1 MMATVNVIPEAKQ
14 SPSAM
19 RGLINYCLRKEKTFD
34 VNSGRKLITGINCI
48 GENAYAEFMTTKA
61 VYHKES
67 GVNFYHFSQS
77 FSPEEKITP
86 EQVHEVG
93 IEFAKRAWPGHEVL
107 VCTHMDE
114 PHLHSN
120 FVINSVNFENGS
132 KIHFTPNSLKVL
144 RDISDEICI
153 SHGFSVL
160 PPYEKGGRSIST
172 REYRAA
178 EKGQSWKFRL
188 MSDIQEGMKYS
199 GNREQFTKEMA
210 KRGYQMKWTGE
221 RKYITFSC
229 PNGKLC
235 RDIKL
240 HDDKFLKEMIENEFK
255 IREQLAKEL
264 FGTRIN
270 QQELFKSGE
279 TFTTDLS
286 GRDMFYTKGTE
297 VNRNTTDEGYGG
309 ISTEAARIDFGV
321 GNERYNSR
329 ESSRL
334 NESTTTGASQDDKLY
349 SEQTY
354 GDGEGC
360 GECFETGWE
369 DEREFYFRILLGD
382 ENQLGSIGGSDRYA
396 EETSVEAPGNYDR
409 SSNILLDA
417 GVGTHA
423 AVASLMDNDQD
434 DDPEEKKKKL
444 DAKDAGANF
453 GFALGGAIGL
463 AAALIA
469 KSKKQDEDII
479 ESPREEPEKTE
490 EIGIDIYEDN
500 EDLDEDEGFTM
511 QM

>member
-1 MMATVNVIPEAKQ
+1 MATVNVIPEAKQ

-61 VYHKES
+61 VYHKET
-67 GVNFYHFSQS
+67 GMNFYHFSQS
-77 FSPEEKITP
+77 FSPEEKIMP

-93 IEFAKRAWPGHEVL
+93 IEFAKQAWPGHEVL

-120 FVINSVNFENGS
+120 FVVNSVNFEDGS

-160 PPYEKGGRSIST
+160 PPYQKGGRSIST

-188 MSDIQEGMKYS
+188 MSDIQNAVKCS
-199 GNREQFTKEMA
+199 GNRNQFTQEMA
-210 KRGYQMKWTGE
+210 KRGYQMRWTDE
-221 RKYITFSC
+221 RKNITFTC

-255 IREQLAKEL
+255 IREQLTKEL
-264 FGTRIN
+264 LDGRIN
-270 QQELFKSGE
+270 QEELFEFGR
-279 TFTTDLS
+279 TRTTDSS
-286 GRDMFYTKGTE
+286 GRNMFYTDETK
-297 VNRNTTDEGYGG
+297 VNRDTTDEGYGG
-309 ISTEAARIDFGV
+309 ISTEAIRTDIKT
-321 GNERYNSR
+321 GNERYDSR
-329 ESSRL
+329 ESGRL
-334 NESTTTGASQDDKLY
+334 DESTIAETSGYDKLY
-349 SEQTY
+349 PEEAY
-354 GDGEGC
+354 GDGGGC
-360 GECFETGWE
+360 GECIETGWE
-369 DEREFYFRILLGD
+369 AEREFYFGALLGD
-382 ENQLGSIGGSDRYA
+382 ENQLRSLGGSDRYA
-396 EETSVEAPGNYDR
+396 EKTSIEVPGNYDR
-409 SSNILLDA
+409 ISNILLDA
-417 GVGTHA
+417 GVGALT

-444 DAKDAGANF
+444 DAKDAGSNV

-469 KSKKQDEDII
+469 KGKKQDEDIT
-479 ESPREEPEKTE
+479 ETPTEEPDEA
-490 EIGIDIYEDN
+490 EIIDIDTYEES
-500 EDLDEDEGFTM
+500 EDLDEDEGFSL

>member
-1 MMATVNVIPEAKQ
+1 MATVNVIPEAKQ
-14 SPSAM
+14 SPSAL

-34 VNSGRKLITGINCI
+34 VNLDRKLITGINCI

-61 VYHKES
+61 VYHKEA
-67 GVNFYHFSQS
+67 GMNFYHFSQS

-120 FVINSVNFENGS
+120 FVVNSVNFGNGS
-132 KIHFTPNSLKVL
+132 KIHFTPNSIKVL
-144 RDISDEICI
+144 RDLSDEICI

-160 PPYEKGGRSIST
+160 PPYQKGGRSIST

-188 MSDIQEGMKYS
+188 MSDIQDAMKCS
-199 GNREQFTKEMA
+199 GNRNQFTKEMA
-210 KRGYQMKWTGE
+210 KRGYQMRWTDE
-221 RKYITFSC
+221 RKYITFTC

-255 IREQLAKEL
+255 IREQLTKEL
-264 FGTRIN
+264 FNGRIN
-270 QQELFKSGE
+270 QEELFEFGR
-279 TFTTDLS
+279 TRTTDLS
-286 GRDMFYTKGTE
+286 SGDMLHTEETE
-297 VNRNTTDEGYGG
+297 VNRDTTDEGYGG
-309 ISTEAARIDFGV
+309 ISTETARTDISA
-321 GNERYNSR
+321 GNERYDSR
-329 ESSRL
+329 EPNRL
-334 NESTTTGASQDDKLY
+334 DESTTTGASQYDQLHT
-349 SEQTY
+349 EETY

-360 GECFETGWE
+360 GECFKTGWE
-369 DEREFYFRILLGD
+369 DEREFYFRVLLGD
-382 ENQLGSIGGSDRYA
+382 ENQLRSLGGSDRYA
-396 EETSVEAPGNYDR
+396 EKVSVEVPGDYNR

-417 GVGTHA
+417 GVSTLTA
-423 AVASLMDNDQD
+423 LASLMDNDQD

-444 DAKDAGANF
+444 DAKDAGSNF
-453 GFALGGAIGL
+453 GFALGGALGL
-463 AAALIA
+463 AAALLA
-469 KSKKQDEDII
+469 KSKQQDKDIN
-479 ESPREEPEKTE
+479 ETPTQEPDETE
-490 EIGIDIYEDN
+490 EIDIETYEES

>member
-1 MMATVNVIPEAKQ
+1 MATVNVIPEAKQ

-61 VYHKES
+61 VYHKET
-67 GVNFYHFSQS
+67 GMNFYHFSQS

-120 FVINSVNFENGS
+120 FVVNSVNFENGS

-160 PPYEKGGRSIST
+160 PPYQKGGRSIST

-210 KRGYQMKWTGE
+210 KRGYQMRWTDE
-221 RKYITFSC
+221 RKYITFTC

-264 FGTRIN
+264 FGTGIN

-286 GRDMFYTKGTE
+286 GRDMFRTKGTE
-297 VNRNTTDEGYGG
+297 VNRDTTNEGYGR
-309 ISTEAARIDFGV
+309 ISTEAVRNDNGI
-321 GNERYNSR
+321 GNERYDSR

-354 GDGEGC
+354 GDSEGC

-369 DEREFYFRILLGD
+369 TEREFYFRVLLGD
-382 ENQLGSIGGSDRYA
+382 KNQLRSLGESDRYA
-396 EETSVEAPGNYDR
+396 EKASIEVPGDYDR
-409 SSNILLDA
+409 SNNVLLDA
-417 GVGTHA
+417 GVGTLTT
-423 AVASLMDNDQD
+423 VASLMDNDQD
-434 DDPEEKKKKL
+434 DDPKEKKKKL
-444 DAKDAGANF
+444 DAKDAGSNV

-469 KSKKQDEDII
+469 KSQKQDEDII
-479 ESPREEPEKTE
+479 ETPTEEPDEAE
-490 EIGIDIYEDN
+490 EIDIDTYEESEDLYED
-500 EDLDEDEGFTM
+500 EVFKLEM
-511 QM
+511 

>member
-1 MMATVNVIPEAKQ
+1 MATVNVIPETKQ

-34 VNSGRKLITGINCI
+34 VNSDRKLITGINCN

-61 VYHKES
+61 VYHKET

-120 FVINSVNFENGS
+120 FVVNSVNFENGS

-160 PPYEKGGRSIST
+160 PPYQKGGRSIST

-188 MSDIQEGMKYS
+188 MSDIQDAMKRS
-199 GNREQFTKEMA
+199 GNRNQFTKELA
-210 KRGYQMKWTGE
+210 KRGYQMRWTDE
-221 RKYITFSC
+221 RKYITFTC

-240 HDDKFLKEMIENEFK
+240 HDNKFLKEMIENEFK
-255 IREQLAKEL
+255 IREQLTKEL
-264 FGTRIN
+264 FDARIN
-270 QQELFKSGE
+270 QEELF
-279 TFTTDLS
+279 TFGRTRTTDLS
-286 GRDMFYTKGTE
+286 GRDMFHTKGTE

-309 ISTEAARIDFGV
+309 ISTEAVRTDFGV
-321 GNERYNSR
+321 GNERYDSR

-349 SEQTY
+349 SGQTY

-369 DEREFYFRILLGD
+369 DEREFYFRVLLGD
-382 ENQLGSIGGSDRYA
+382 ENQLRSLGGSDRYA
-396 EETSVEAPGNYDR
+396 EKASIEVPDDYDR

-417 GVGTHA
+417 GVGTLA

-434 DDPEEKKKKL
+434 DDPEEKKKKV
-444 DAKDAGANF
+444 DAKDAGSNF
-453 GFALGGAIGL
+453 GFALGGALGL
-463 AAALIA
+463 AVALLA
-469 KSKKQDEDII
+469 KSKQQDEDI
-479 ESPREEPEKTE
+479 RETPNEEADEAE
-490 EIGIDIYEDN
+490 EIDIDTYEEDD
-500 EDLDEDEGFTM
+500 DLDEDEGFKLEI
-511 QM
+511 

>member
-1 MMATVNVIPEAKQ
+1 MATVNVIPEEKQ

-19 RGLINYCLRKEKTFD
+19 RGVINYCLRKEKTFD

-61 VYHKES
+61 VYHKET

-120 FVINSVNFENGS
+120 FVVNSVNFENGS

-188 MSDIQEGMKYS
+188 MSNIQESMKYS
-199 GNREQFTKEMA
+199 GNRNQFAKEMA
-210 KRGYQMKWTGE
+210 KRGYQMRWTDE
-221 RKYITFSC
+221 RKNITFSC

-255 IREQLAKEL
+255 IREQLTKEL

-286 GRDMFYTKGTE
+286 GRDMFHTEGTE
-297 VNRNTTDEGYGG
+297 VNRDTTDKGYGR
-309 ISTEAARIDFGV
+309 ISTETVRKDFEAGD
-321 GNERYNSR
+321 EQYDRR
-329 ESSRL
+329 ESNRSD
-334 NESTTTGASQDDKLY
+334 ESAVAETGGYDQLY
-349 SEQTY
+349 SEETY
-354 GDGEGC
+354 GDSKGC

-369 DEREFYFRILLGD
+369 NEREFYFRVLLGD

-396 EETSVEAPGNYDR
+396 EETSVEIPGNYDR
-409 SSNILLDA
+409 CNNILLNA
-417 GVGTHA
+417 GAGALT
-423 AVASLMDNDQD
+423 AVASILDNDQD

-444 DAKDAGANF
+444 DAKDAGSNF
-453 GFALGGAIGL
+453 GFVLGGAIRL
-463 AAALIA
+463 ATALMA
-469 KSKKQDEDII
+469 KGKRQDDDIT
-479 ESPREEPEKTE
+479 ETPTE
-490 EIGIDIYEDN
+490 ESDEFNKINNEPYEES
-500 EDLDEDEGFTM
+500 EDLDEDFKLEM
-511 QM
+511 

>member
-1 MMATVNVIPEAKQ
+1 MATVNVIPEARQ

-19 RGLINYCLRKEKTFD
+19 RGVINYCLQKEKTFD

-61 VYHKES
+61 VYHKET
-67 GVNFYHFSQS
+67 GMNFYHFSQS

-93 IEFAKRAWPGHEVL
+93 IEFARRAWPGHEVL

-120 FVINSVNFENGS
+120 FVVNSVNFENGS

-160 PPYEKGGRSIST
+160 PPYQKGGRSIST

-188 MSDIQEGMKYS
+188 MSDIQDAMKCS
-199 GNREQFTKEMA
+199 GNRNQFTKEMA
-210 KRGYQMKWTGE
+210 KRGSQMRWTDE
-221 RKYITFSC
+221 RKNITFRC

-255 IREQLAKEL
+255 IREQLTKEL
-264 FGTRIN
+264 FGARIN
-270 QQELFKSGE
+270 QEELFEFGR
-279 TFTTDLS
+279 TRTTDLS
-286 GRDMFYTKGTE
+286 SGDMLHTEETE
-297 VNRNTTDEGYGG
+297 VDRNTTDEGYGG
-309 ISTEAARIDFGV
+309 ISTETIQTDITAC
-321 GNERYNSR
+321 NERYDSR
-329 ESSRL
+329 ESGRL
-334 NESTTTGASQDDKLY
+334 DESAIAETSGYDQLY
-349 SEQTY
+349 PEEAH
-354 GDGEGC
+354 GDGAGC
-360 GECFETGWE
+360 GECFKTGWE
-369 DEREFYFRILLGD
+369 TEREFYFRILIGD
-382 ENQLGSIGGSDRYA
+382 ENQIGSLGGSDRYA
-396 EETSVEAPGNYDR
+396 ENTSVEVLGDYDR

-417 GVGTHA
+417 GVGA
-423 AVASLMDNDQD
+423 LAVVASLMNNDQD
-434 DDPEEKKKKL
+434 DDPEEKKKRL
-444 DAKDAGANF
+444 DAKDAGSNV
-453 GFALGGAIGL
+453 GFALGSAIGL

-469 KSKKQDEDII
+469 KSKKQDEDIT
-479 ESPREEPEKTE
+479 EAPTE
-490 EIGIDIYEDN
+490 ETDEVEEINNEPYEES
-500 EDLDEDEGFTM
+500 EDLDEDEGFKLEM
-511 QM
+511 

>member
-1 MMATVNVIPEAKQ
+1 MATVNVIPEAKQ

-19 RGLINYCLRKEKTFD
+19 RGLINYCLREEKTFD

-61 VYHKES
+61 VYHKET
-67 GVNFYHFSQS
+67 GMNFYHFSQS

-120 FVINSVNFENGS
+120 FVVNSVSFENGS
-132 KIHFTPNSLKVL
+132 KIHFTPNSLKIL

-160 PPYEKGGRSIST
+160 PPYQKGGRSIST

-188 MSDIQEGMKYS
+188 MSDIQDAMKCS
-199 GNREQFTKEMA
+199 GNRNQFTKEMA
-210 KRGYQMKWTGE
+210 KRGYQMRWTDE
-221 RKYITFSC
+221 RKYITFTC

-235 RDIKL
+235 RDSKL

-255 IREQLAKEL
+255 IREQLTKEL
-264 FGTRIN
+264 FDGRIN
-270 QQELFKSGE
+270 QEEFFKFGR
-279 TFTTDLS
+279 TRTTDLS
-286 GRDMFYTKGTE
+286 GGDMLYTEETE
-297 VNRNTTDEGYGG
+297 VNRDTTNEGHGR
-309 ISTEAARIDFGV
+309 ISTEVIRTAISA
-321 GNERYNSR
+321 GNERYDSR
-329 ESSRL
+329 ESGRL
-334 NESTTTGASQDDKLY
+334 DESAIAETSGYDQLY
-349 SEQTY
+349 SEETH
-354 GDGEGC
+354 GDSDGC
-360 GECFETGWE
+360 GKCFETGWE
-369 DEREFYFRILLGD
+369 TEREFYFRILLGD
-382 ENQLGSIGGSDRYA
+382 ENQLRSTGGSDRYA
-396 EETSVEAPGNYDR
+396 ENTSIEVPGDYDR
-409 SSNILLDA
+409 SGNLLLDV
-417 GVGTHA
+417 GVGTLT
-423 AVASLMDNDQD
+423 AVASLTDNDND

-444 DAKDAGANF
+444 DAKDAGSNF

-463 AAALIA
+463 AATLL
-469 KSKKQDEDII
+469 SKGPQQDKDVNQT
-479 ESPREEPEKTE
+479 PTEEPDEAE
-490 EIGIDIYEDN
+490 EIGIETYEES
-500 EDLDEDEGFTM
+500 EDLDEDEGFSF

>member
-1 MMATVNVIPEAKQ
+1 MATVNAIHEAKQ

-19 RGLINYCLRKEKTFD
+19 RGLINYCLQKEKTFD

-61 VYHKES
+61 VYHKET
-67 GVNFYHFSQS
+67 GMNFYHFSQS

-107 VCTHMDE
+107 VCTHIDE

-120 FVINSVNFENGS
+120 FVVNSVNFENGS

-160 PPYEKGGRSIST
+160 PPYQKGGRSIST

-188 MSDIQEGMKYS
+188 MSDIQDAMKCS
-199 GNREQFTKEMA
+199 GNRNQFTKEMA
-210 KRGYQMKWTGE
+210 KRGYQMRWTDE
-221 RKYITFSC
+221 RKNITFTC

-240 HDDKFLKEMIENEFK
+240 HDNKFLKEMMENEFK
-255 IREQLAKEL
+255 IREQLTKEL
-264 FGTRIN
+264 FDGRIN
-270 QQELFKSGE
+270 QEELFEFGR
-279 TFTTDLS
+279 TRTTDLS
-286 GRDMFYTKGTE
+286 SGDMLHTE
-297 VNRNTTDEGYGG
+297 ETAVNRDTTDEGYGG
-309 ISTEAARIDFGV
+309 ISTKTVRTDITAC
-321 GNERYNSR
+321 NERDYSR
-329 ESSRL
+329 ESGRL
-334 NESTTTGASQDDKLY
+334 DESTSTGTSQDDKLY
-349 SEQTY
+349 SEETR
-354 GDGEGC
+354 GDSDGC

-369 DEREFYFRILLGD
+369 TEREFYFRVLLGD
-382 ENQLGSIGGSDRYA
+382 DNQHRSSGGSDRYA
-396 EETSVEAPGNYDR
+396 ENTSIEVPGDYDR
-409 SSNILLDA
+409 SGNLLLDA
-417 GVGTHA
+417 GVGTLA

-453 GFALGGAIGL
+453 GFALGGALGL
-463 AAALIA
+463 AAALLA
-469 KSKKQDEDII
+469 KSKQQDKDIN
-479 ESPREEPEKTE
+479 ETLTEEPGETE
-490 EIGIDIYEDN
+490 EIEIDTYEDG
-500 EDLDEDEGFTM
+500 EDLDEDEGFSL

>member
-1 MMATVNVIPEAKQ
+1 MATANVIHEAKQ

-19 RGLINYCLRKEKTFD
+19 RGLINYCLQKEKTFD
-34 VNSGRKLITGINCI
+34 VNSERKLITGINCI

-61 VYHKES
+61 VYHKET

-120 FVINSVNFENGS
+120 FVVNSVNFGNGS
-132 KIHFTPNSLKVL
+132 KIHFTPNSIKVL
-144 RDISDEICI
+144 RDLSDEICI

-160 PPYEKGGRSIST
+160 PPYQKGGRSIST

-188 MSDIQEGMKYS
+188 MSDIQESMKYS
-199 GNREQFTKEMA
+199 GNRDQFTKEMA
-210 KRGYQMKWTGE
+210 KRGYQIRWTDE
-221 RKYITFSC
+221 RKYITFTC

-240 HDDKFLKEMIENEFK
+240 HDDKFLKEMIENEYK
-255 IREQLAKEL
+255 IREQLTKQL
-264 FGTRIN
+264 FDGRIN
-270 QQELFKSGE
+270 QEELFEFGR
-279 TFTTDLS
+279 TRTTDLS
-286 GRDMFYTKGTE
+286 SGDMLHTEETE
-297 VNRNTTDEGYGG
+297 VNRDTTDEGYGG
-309 ISTEAARIDFGV
+309 ISAEAARTDFGV
-321 GNERYNSR
+321 GNERYDSR
-329 ESSRL
+329 DSSRL
-334 NESTTTGASQDDKLY
+334 DESTTTGACQYDKLY

-354 GDGEGC
+354 GDDARY

-369 DEREFYFRILLGD
+369 TEREFYFRVLLGN
-382 ENQLGSIGGSDRYA
+382 ENQLGSIEGSDRYA
-396 EETSVEAPGNYDR
+396 EKASVEVPGDYDR
-409 SSNILLDA
+409 SSNLLLNA
-417 GVGTHA
+417 GVGTLTA
-423 AVASLMDNDQD
+423 LASLMDNDQD
-434 DDPEEKKKKL
+434 DEPEEKKKKL
-444 DAKDAGANF
+444 DAKDAGSNF
-453 GFALGGAIGL
+453 GFVLGGALGL
-463 AAALIA
+463 AAALLA
-469 KSKKQDEDII
+469 KSKQQDKDIN
-479 ESPREEPEKTE
+479 ETPTQEPDETE
-490 EIGIDIYEDN
+490 EIDIDTYEES

>member
-1 MMATVNVIPEAKQ
+1 MATVNVIPEAKQ

-19 RGLINYCLRKEKTFD
+19 RGVINYCLREEKTFD

-61 VYHKES
+61 VYHKET
-67 GVNFYHFSQS
+67 GMNFYHFSQS

-120 FVINSVNFENGS
+120 FVVNSVNFENGS

-160 PPYEKGGRSIST
+160 PPYQKGGRSIST

-188 MSDIQEGMKYS
+188 MSDIQDAMKCS
-199 GNREQFTKEMA
+199 GNRNQFTKEMA
-210 KRGYQMKWTGE
+210 KRGYQMRWTDE
-221 RKYITFSC
+221 RKYITFTC

-255 IREQLAKEL
+255 IREQLTKEL
-264 FGTRIN
+264 LDGRIN
-270 QQELFKSGE
+270 QEELFEYGR
-279 TFTTDLS
+279 TRTTDLS
-286 GRDMFYTKGTE
+286 SGDMLHTE
-297 VNRNTTDEGYGG
+297 ETAVNRDTTDEGYGG
-309 ISTEAARIDFGV
+309 ISTETVQTDITAC
-321 GNERYNSR
+321 NERYDSR
-329 ESSRL
+329 ESGRL
-334 NESTTTGASQDDKLY
+334 DESAIAETSGYDQLY
-349 SEQTY
+349 PEEAH
-354 GDGEGC
+354 GDGAGC
-360 GECFETGWE
+360 GECFKTGWE
-369 DEREFYFRILLGD
+369 TEREFYFRILIGD
-382 ENQLGSIGGSDRYA
+382 ENQIGSTGGSDRYA
-396 EETSVEAPGNYDR
+396 ENTSVEVPGDYDR
-409 SSNILLDA
+409 SGNILLDA
-417 GVGTHA
+417 GVGA
-423 AVASLMDNDQD
+423 LAVVASLMDNDQD

-444 DAKDAGANF
+444 DAKNAGSNF
-453 GFALGGAIGL
+453 GFAVGAAAGL
-463 AAALIA
+463 VSALIA
-469 KSKKQDEDII
+469 KGKKQNEDIT
-479 ESPREEPEKTE
+479 ETPTEEPDEAE
-490 EIGIDIYEDN
+490 EIDIDTYEEI
-500 EDLDEDEGFTM
+500 EDLDEDDGFTM

>member
-1 MMATVNVIPEAKQ
+1 MATVNVIPEAKQ

-61 VYHKES
+61 VYHKET
-67 GVNFYHFSQS
+67 GMNFYHFSQS

-120 FVINSVNFENGS
+120 FVVNSVNFENGS

-160 PPYEKGGRSIST
+160 PPYQKGGRSIST

-188 MSDIQEGMKYS
+188 MSDIQDAMKCS
-199 GNREQFTKEMA
+199 GNRNQFTKEMA
-210 KRGYQMKWTGE
+210 KRGYQMRWTDE
-221 RKYITFSC
+221 RKNITFSC

-240 HDDKFLKEMIENEFK
+240 HDNKFLKEMIEHEFK
-255 IREQLAKEL
+255 IREQLTKEL
-264 FGTRIN
+264 FDGRIN
-270 QQELFKSGE
+270 REEFFEFGK
-279 TFTTDLS
+279 TCTTDLS
-286 GRDMFYTKGTE
+286 SGDMLHTE
-297 VNRNTTDEGYGG
+297 ETAVNRDTTDERYGG
-309 ISTEAARIDFGV
+309 ISTEVARTDIRT
-321 GNERYNSR
+321 GNERYDSR
-329 ESSRL
+329 ESSGPD
-334 NESTTTGASQDDKLY
+334 ESTIAETSGYDQLY
-349 SEQTY
+349 PKETY
-354 GDGEGC
+354 GDGDGC
-360 GECFETGWE
+360 GEYFETGWE
-369 DEREFYFRILLGD
+369 DEREFYFRVLLGD
-382 ENQLGSIGGSDRYA
+382 EDQLGSIGGSDRYA
-396 EETSVEAPGNYDR
+396 EETSVEVPDDYDR

-417 GVGTHA
+417 GVGTLTA
-423 AVASLMDNDQD
+423 LASLMDNDQD

-444 DAKDAGANF
+444 DAKDAGSNF
-453 GFALGGAIGL
+453 GFAVGAAAGL
-463 AAALIA
+463 VSALIA
-469 KSKKQDEDII
+469 KGKKQDEDIT
-479 ESPREEPEKTE
+479 ETPTEEPDEAE
-490 EIGIDIYEDN
+490 EIDIDTYEES
-500 EDLDEDEGFTM
+500 EDLDEDEGFSL

>member
-1 MMATVNVIPEAKQ
+1 MATVNVIPETKQ

-34 VNSGRKLITGINCI
+34 VNSDRKLITGINCI

-61 VYHKES
+61 VYHKET
-67 GVNFYHFSQS
+67 GMNFYHFSQS

-86 EQVHEVG
+86 EQAHEVG

-120 FVINSVNFENGS
+120 FVVNSVNFENGS

-160 PPYEKGGRSIST
+160 PPYQKGGRSIST

-188 MSDIQEGMKYS
+188 MSDIQDAMKCS
-199 GNREQFTKEMA
+199 GNRNQFTKEMA
-210 KRGYQMKWTGE
+210 KRGYQMRWTDE
-221 RKYITFSC
+221 RKNITFSC

-240 HDDKFLKEMIENEFK
+240 HDNKFLKEMIENEFK
-255 IREQLAKEL
+255 IREQLTKEL
-264 FGTRIN
+264 FDGRIN
-270 QQELFKSGE
+270 REEFFEFGK
-279 TFTTDLS
+279 TCTTDLS
-286 GRDMFYTKGTE
+286 SGDMLHTE
-297 VNRNTTDEGYGG
+297 ETAVNRDTTDERYGG
-309 ISTEAARIDFGV
+309 ISTEVVRTDITAC
-321 GNERYNSR
+321 NERYDSR
-329 ESSRL
+329 GTGRLDESVIAETS
-334 NESTTTGASQDDKLY
+334 GYDQLY
-349 SEQTY
+349 PEEAY
-354 GDGEGC
+354 GDGAGC
-360 GECFETGWE
+360 GECFKTGWE
-369 DEREFYFRILLGD
+369 TERELYFRVLLGD
-382 ENQLGSIGGSDRYA
+382 ANQLRSTGENDRYA
-396 EETSVEAPGNYDR
+396 EETSIEVPGNYDR
-409 SSNILLDA
+409 SSNIILDA
-417 GVGTHA
+417 GVSTLT

-444 DAKDAGANF
+444 DAKDAGSNL

-469 KSKKQDEDII
+469 KSKQQDKDIN
-479 ESPREEPEKTE
+479 ETPTEEPDEAE
-490 EIGIDIYEDN
+490 EIDIDTYEES
-500 EDLDEDEGFTM
+500 EDLDEDEGFSL

>member
-1 MMATVNVIPEAKQ
+1 MATVNVIPEVKQ

-61 VYHKES
+61 VYHKET
-67 GVNFYHFSQS
+67 GMNFYHFSQS

-120 FVINSVNFENGS
+120 FVVNSVNFENGS
-132 KIHFTPNSLKVL
+132 KIHFTPNSLKIL

-153 SHGFSVL
+153 RHGFSVL
-160 PPYEKGGRSIST
+160 PPYQKGGRSIST

-188 MSDIQEGMKYS
+188 MSDIQESMKYS
-199 GNREQFTKEMA
+199 GNRNQFTKEMA
-210 KRGYQMKWTGE
+210 KRGYQMRWTDE
-221 RKYITFSC
+221 RKNITFSC

-255 IREQLAKEL
+255 IREQLEKEL

-270 QQELFKSGE
+270 QEELFEFGRARA
-279 TFTTDLS
+279 TDLS
-286 GRDMFYTKGTE
+286 GGDMLHTEETKVDRD
-297 VNRNTTDEGYGG
+297 TTDEGHGR
-309 ISTEAARIDFGV
+309 ISTEAVRSNFEV
-321 GNERYNSR
+321 GDERHNRR
-329 ESSRL
+329 ESNRFD
-334 NESTTTGASQDDKLY
+334 ESTVTEASGYDQLY
-349 SEQTY
+349 SEETY
-354 GDGEGC
+354 GDSEGRGEY
-360 GECFETGWE
+360 FETGWE
-369 DEREFYFRILLGD
+369 NEREFYFRVLLGD
-382 ENQLGSIGGSDRYA
+382 ENQLGSIGGSDRYV
-396 EETSVEAPGNYDR
+396 EETSVEVPGNYDR
-409 SSNILLDA
+409 SSNILLD
-417 GVGTHA
+417 VGIGTLT

-444 DAKDAGANF
+444 DAKDAGSNF

-469 KSKKQDEDII
+469 KSKKQDEDITAT
-479 ESPREEPEKTE
+479 STEKPDEAE
-490 EIGIDIYEDN
+490 EIDIDTYEES
-500 EDLDEDEGFTM
+500 EDLDEGFTM

>member
-1 MMATVNVIPEAKQ
+1 MATVNVIPEAKQ

-34 VNSGRKLITGINCI
+34 VNSGRKLITGINCF

-61 VYHKES
+61 VYHKET
-67 GVNFYHFSQS
+67 GMNFYHFSQS

-120 FVINSVNFENGS
+120 FVVNSVNFENGS

-153 SHGFSVL
+153 SQGFSVL

-188 MSDIQEGMKYS
+188 ISDIQESMKYS
-199 GNREQFTKEMA
+199 GNRNQFTKEMA
-210 KRGYQMKWTGE
+210 KRGYQMRWTDE
-221 RKYITFSC
+221 RKNITFTC

-255 IREQLAKEL
+255 IREQLTKEL
-264 FGTRIN
+264 LDGRIN
-270 QQELFKSGE
+270 QEELFKFGR
-279 TFTTDLS
+279 TRTTDLS
-286 GRDMFYTKGTE
+286 SGDMFHTKGTE
-297 VNRNTTDEGYGG
+297 VNRDTTDEGYGR
-309 ISTEAARIDFGV
+309 ISAVTVRSNFEV
-321 GNERYNSR
+321 GDERYDRR
-329 ESSRL
+329 ESDRPD
-334 NESTTTGASQDDKLY
+334 ESAIAETGGYDQLY
-349 SEQTY
+349 SEKTH
-354 GDGEGC
+354 GDSEGC
-360 GECFETGWE
+360 GEYFETGWE
-369 DEREFYFRILLGD
+369 DEREFYFRVLLGN
-382 ENQLGSIGGSDRYA
+382 ENQLRSIGGSYRYA
-396 EETSVEAPGNYDR
+396 EETSVEVPGNYDR

-417 GVGTHA
+417 GVGTLTA
-423 AVASLMDNDQD
+423 LASLMDNDQD

-444 DAKDAGANF
+444 DAKDAGSNF
-453 GFALGGAIGL
+453 GFALGGAAGLIGAIL
-463 AAALIA
+463 TKGINQGATLRSTA
-469 KSKKQDEDII
+469 SDESLKANQIDEVDID
-479 ESPREEPEKTE
+479 EYE
-490 EIGIDIYEDN
+490 EIQDNDIQ
-500 EDLDEDEGFTM
+500 LGM
-511 QM
+511 

>member
-1 MMATVNVIPEAKQ
+1 MATVNVIPEAKQ

-61 VYHKES
+61 VYHKET
-67 GVNFYHFSQS
+67 GMNFYHFSQS

-120 FVINSVNFENGS
+120 FVVNSVSFENGS

-144 RDISDEICI
+144 RGISDEICV
-153 SHGFSVL
+153 SHGLSVL
-160 PPYEKGGRSIST
+160 PPYQKGGRSIST

-188 MSDIQEGMKYS
+188 MSDIQDAMKCS
-199 GNREQFTKEMA
+199 GNRNQFTKEMA
-210 KRGYQMKWTGE
+210 KRGYQMRWTDE
-221 RKYITFSC
+221 RKNITFTC

-240 HDDKFLKEMIENEFK
+240 HDDKFLKEIIENEFK
-255 IREQLAKEL
+255 IREQFTKEL
-264 FGTRIN
+264 FGARIN
-270 QQELFKSGE
+270 QEKLFEFGR
-279 TFTTDLS
+279 TRTTDLS
-286 GRDMFYTKGTE
+286 GRNMFYTDETE
-297 VNRNTTDEGYGG
+297 VSRDTTDEGYGG
-309 ISTEAARIDFGV
+309 ISTETARTDIGV
-321 GNERYNSR
+321 SNERYDSR
-329 ESSRL
+329 ESGRL
-334 NESTTTGASQDDKLY
+334 DESTIAETSGYDKLY
-349 SEQTY
+349 PEEAY
-354 GDGEGC
+354 GDSDGC

-369 DEREFYFRILLGD
+369 TERDFYFRVLLGD
-382 ENQLGSIGGSDRYA
+382 ENQLRSLGGSDRYA
-396 EETSVEAPGNYDR
+396 EETSVEIPGNYDR
-409 SSNILLDA
+409 SSNILLNA
-417 GVGTHA
+417 GVGTLT

-444 DAKDAGANF
+444 DAKDAGSNL
-453 GFALGGAIGL
+453 GFALGSAIGL
-463 AAALIA
+463 ATAFIA
-469 KSKKQDEDII
+469 KSKKQDEDIA
-479 ESPREEPEKTE
+479 ETLTEEPDEVEKINNGPYKE
-490 EIGIDIYEDN
+490 S
-500 EDLDEDEGFTM
+500 EDLDEDEDM
-511 QM
+511 IIHM

>member
-1 MMATVNVIPEAKQ
+1 MATVNVIPEARQ

-19 RGLINYCLRKEKTFD
+19 RGVINYCLQKEKTFD

-61 VYHKES
+61 VYHKET
-67 GVNFYHFSQS
+67 GMNFYHFSQS
-77 FSPEEKITP
+77 FSPEEKIMP

-120 FVINSVNFENGS
+120 FVVNSVNFENGS

-160 PPYEKGGRSIST
+160 PPYQKGGRSIST

-188 MSDIQEGMKYS
+188 MSDIQDAMKCS
-199 GNREQFTKEMA
+199 GNRNQFTKEMA
-210 KRGYQMKWTGE
+210 KRGYQMRWTDE
-221 RKYITFSC
+221 RKYITFTC

-255 IREQLAKEL
+255 IREQLTKEL
-264 FGTRIN
+264 LDGRIN
-270 QQELFKSGE
+270 QEELFEYGKACE
-279 TFTTDLS
+279 TDLS
-286 GRDMFYTKGTE
+286 GRDMFHTE
-297 VNRNTTDEGYGG
+297 ETAVNRDTTDEGYGG
-309 ISTEAARIDFGV
+309 ISTETVRTDISA
-321 GNERYNSR
+321 GNERYDSR
-329 ESSRL
+329 ESGRL
-334 NESTTTGASQDDKLY
+334 DESAIAETSGYDQLY
-349 SEQTY
+349 PEEAH
-354 GDGEGC
+354 GDGAGC
-360 GECFETGWE
+360 GEYFETGWE
-369 DEREFYFRILLGD
+369 NEREFYFRVLLGD
-382 ENQLGSIGGSDRYA
+382 ENQLGSIGGSDRYV
-396 EETSVEAPGNYDR
+396 EETPVEVPGNYDR
-409 SSNILLDA
+409 SSNPILDA
-417 GVGTHA
+417 GIGTLTA
-423 AVASLMDNDQD
+423 LASLMDNDQD

-444 DAKDAGANF
+444 DSKDAGSNF
-453 GFALGGAIGL
+453 GFVLGGAIGL
-463 AAALIA
+463 AAVLIA
-469 KSKKQDEDII
+469 KDKKQDENITEIPTED
-479 ESPREEPEKTE
+479 PDKTE
-490 EIGIDIYEDN
+490 EIGIDTYEES
-500 EDLDEDEGFTM
+500 EDLEEDEGFTM

>member
-1 MMATVNVIPEAKQ
+1 MATVNVIPEAKQ

-19 RGLINYCLRKEKTFD
+19 RGLINYCLQEKKTFD

-48 GENAYAEFMTTKA
+48 GENAYTEFMTTKA
-61 VYHKES
+61 VYHKET

-160 PPYEKGGRSIST
+160 PPYQKGGRSIST

-188 MSDIQEGMKYS
+188 MSDIQDAMKCS
-199 GNREQFTKEMA
+199 GNRNQFTKEMV
-210 KRGYQMKWTGE
+210 KRGYQMRWTDE
-221 RKYITFSC
+221 RKYITFTC

-255 IREQLAKEL
+255 IREQLTKEL
-264 FGTRIN
+264 FDGRIN
-270 QQELFKSGE
+270 QEELFELGR
-279 TFTTDLS
+279 TRTTNLS
-286 GRDMFYTKGTE
+286 GRDMFHTEGTE
-297 VNRNTTDEGYGG
+297 VNRDTTDEGHGR
-309 ISTEAARIDFGV
+309 ISTETVRKDFEV
-321 GNERYNSR
+321 GNARYDRR
-329 ESSRL
+329 ESDRPD
-334 NESTTTGASQDDKLY
+334 ESVIAETSGYDQLY
-349 SEQTY
+349 SEKTH
-354 GDGEGC
+354 GDSGGC
-360 GECFETGWE
+360 GESFETGWE
-369 DEREFYFRILLGD
+369 DEREFYFRVFLGD

-409 SSNILLDA
+409 SSNLILDA
-417 GVGTHA
+417 GIGALT
-423 AVASLMDNDQD
+423 AVASLMNNDQD

-444 DAKDAGANF
+444 DAKDAGSNF
-453 GFALGGAIGL
+453 GFAVGAAAGL
-463 AAALIA
+463 VSALIA
-469 KSKKQDEDII
+469 KGKKQEENIT
-479 ESPREEPEKTE
+479 ETPSEEPDEVEGINNGPYE
-490 EIGIDIYEDN
+490 ES
-500 EDLDEDEGFTM
+500 EDLDEDESFKLEM
-511 QM
+511 

>member
-48 GENAYAEFMTTKA
+48 GENAYAEFMITKA

-210 KRGYQMKWTGE
+210 KRGYQMKWTDE

-309 ISTEAARIDFGV
+309 ISTEAARIDCGV

-417 GVGTHA
+417 GVGTLA

>member
-1 MMATVNVIPEAKQ
+1 MATVNVIPEAKQ
-14 SPSAM
+14 RPSAM

-48 GENAYAEFMTTKA
+48 GENVYAEFMTTKA
-61 VYHKES
+61 VYHKET
-67 GVNFYHFSQS
+67 GMNFYHFSQS

-120 FVINSVNFENGS
+120 FVVNSVNFENGS

-160 PPYEKGGRSIST
+160 APYQKGGRSIST

-188 MSDIQEGMKYS
+188 ISDIQESMKYS
-199 GNREQFTKEMA
+199 CNRSQFTKEMA
-210 KRGYQMKWTGE
+210 KRGYQMRWTDE
-221 RKYITFSC
+221 RKNITFSC

-286 GRDMFYTKGTE
+286 GRDMFYTEGTE
-297 VNRNTTDEGYGG
+297 VNRDTIDEGHGR
-309 ISTEAARIDFGV
+309 ISTETVRKDFEV
-321 GNERYNSR
+321 GNERNDRR
-329 ESSRL
+329 ESDRPD
-334 NESTTTGASQDDKLY
+334 ESVIAEAGGYDQLY
-349 SEQTY
+349 SEKTRR
-354 GDGEGC
+354 DSEGC
-360 GECFETGWE
+360 GEYFETGWE
-369 DEREFYFRILLGD
+369 NEREFYFRVLLGD
-382 ENQLGSIGGSDRYA
+382 ENQLGRIGGSDRY
-396 EETSVEAPGNYDR
+396 VEATLAEVPGDNSR
-409 SSNILLDA
+409 SGNLILDA
-417 GVGTHA
+417 GVGTLTA
-423 AVASLMDNDQD
+423 LASLMDNDQD

-444 DAKDAGANF
+444 DAKDAGSNV
-453 GFALGGAIGL
+453 GFALGSAIGL

-469 KSKKQDEDII
+469 KSKKQDEDIT
-479 ESPREEPEKTE
+479 ETPTEEPDESEK
-490 EIGIDIYEDN
+490 IDIDTYKEND
-500 EDLDEDEGFTM
+500 DLDEDEGFKLEM
-511 QM
+511 

>member
-1 MMATVNVIPEAKQ
+1 MATVNVIPETKQ

-61 VYHKES
+61 VYQKES

-107 VCTHMDE
+107 VCTHIDE

-120 FVINSVNFENGS
+120 FVVNSVNFENGS
-132 KIHFTPNSLKVL
+132 KIHFTPNSLKAL

-160 PPYEKGGRSIST
+160 PPYQKGGRSIST

-210 KRGYQMKWTGE
+210 KRGYQMRWTDE

-255 IREQLAKEL
+255 IREQLTKEL
-264 FGTRIN
+264 FDGRIN
-270 QQELFKSGE
+270 QEELFEFGR
-279 TFTTDLS
+279 TRTTDLS
-286 GRDMFYTKGTE
+286 SGDMLHTEETE
-297 VNRNTTDEGYGG
+297 VNRDTTDEGYGR
-309 ISTEAARIDFGV
+309 ISAETVRSNFEV
-321 GNERYNSR
+321 GDERYDRR
-329 ESSRL
+329 ESDRPD
-334 NESTTTGASQDDKLY
+334 ESAIAETGGYDQLY
-349 SEQTY
+349 SEKTH
-354 GDGEGC
+354 GDSEGC
-360 GECFETGWE
+360 GEYFETGWE
-369 DEREFYFRILLGD
+369 DEREFYFRVLLGD
-382 ENQLGSIGGSDRYA
+382 EHQLRSSGGSDRYA
-396 EETSVEAPGNYDR
+396 EETSVEVPGNYDR

-417 GVGTHA
+417 GIGALT

-434 DDPEEKKKKL
+434 DDPEEQKKKL
-444 DAKDAGANF
+444 DAKDAGSNF

-463 AAALIA
+463 AAALIV
-469 KSKKQDEDII
+469 KSKQQDKDIN
-479 ESPREEPEKTE
+479 ETLTEEPDESE
-490 EIGIDIYEDN
+490 EIDINIYEES
-500 EDLDEDEGFTM
+500 EDLDEDEGFSF

>member
-1 MMATVNVIPEAKQ
+1 MATVNVIPEAKQ

-19 RGLINYCLRKEKTFD
+19 RGLINYCLQEKKTFD

-61 VYHKES
+61 VYHKEA
-67 GVNFYHFSQS
+67 GMNFYHFSQS

-120 FVINSVNFENGS
+120 FVVNSVNFENGS
-132 KIHFTPNSLKVL
+132 KIHFTPNFLKVL
-144 RDISDEICI
+144 RDISDEICV

-160 PPYEKGGRSIST
+160 PPYQKGGRRIST

-188 MSDIQEGMKYS
+188 MSDIQDAMKCS
-199 GNREQFTKEMA
+199 GNRNQFTKEMA
-210 KRGYQMKWTGE
+210 KRGYQMRWTDE
-221 RKYITFSC
+221 RKYITFTC

-255 IREQLAKEL
+255 IREQLTKEL
-264 FGTRIN
+264 FDGRIN
-270 QQELFKSGE
+270 QEELFELGR
-279 TFTTDLS
+279 TRTTNLS
-286 GRDMFYTKGTE
+286 GRDMFHTEKAE
-297 VNRNTTDEGYGG
+297 VNRDTTDEGYGG
-309 ISTEAARIDFGV
+309 ISTEAVRTDIEAGD
-321 GNERYNSR
+321 ERHDSR
-329 ESSRL
+329 ESSRFD
-334 NESTTTGASQDDKLY
+334 ESTTTGTSQYDKLY

-360 GECFETGWE
+360 GEPFETGWE

-382 ENQLGSIGGSDRYA
+382 ENQFRSIGGSDRYA
-396 EETSVEAPGNYDR
+396 ENTSVKVPGDYNR
-409 SSNILLDA
+409 GSNILLNA
-417 GVGTHA
+417 GVGTLTV
-423 AVASLMDNDQD
+423 VALLMDNDQD
-434 DDPEEKKKKL
+434 EDPEEKKKKL
-444 DAKDAGANF
+444 DAKDAVANF

-463 AAALIA
+463 AAALLA
-469 KSKKQDEDII
+469 KSKQQDKDIN
-479 ESPREEPEKTE
+479 EASTEEPDETE
-490 EIGIDIYEDN
+490 EIDIDAYEEDD
-500 EDLDEDEGFTM
+500 DLDEDEGFKLEM
-511 QM
+511 

>member
-1 MMATVNVIPEAKQ
+1 MATVNVIPEAKQ

-61 VYHKES
+61 VYHKEN
-67 GVNFYHFSQS
+67 GMNFYHFSQS

-120 FVINSVNFENGS
+120 FVVNSVNFENGS

-160 PPYEKGGRSIST
+160 PPYQKGGRSIST

-188 MSDIQEGMKYS
+188 MSDIQESMKCS
-199 GNREQFTKEMA
+199 GNRNQFTKEMA
-210 KRGYQMKWTGE
+210 KRGYQMRWTDE

-240 HDDKFLKEMIENEFK
+240 HDNKLLKEMIENEFK
-255 IREQLAKEL
+255 IREQLRRDFIDGRINEKEL
-264 FGTRIN
+264 FEFSRVRAT
-270 QQELFKSGE
+270 ELSRESVRTVGE
-279 TFTTDLS
+279 
-286 GRDMFYTKGTE
+286 TE
-297 VNRNTTDEGYGG
+297 VNRDRTDEGYGKLSAETVQADIRAG
-309 ISTEAARIDFGV
+309 DEQ
-321 GNERYNSR
+321 RYNT
-329 ESSRL
+329 ESGKID
-334 NESTTTGASQDDKLY
+334 ESVTDRIGQDLPENAPFDNGIG
-349 SEQTY
+349 SA
-354 GDGEGC
+354 DGGSI
-360 GECFETGWE
+360 ETGWE
-369 DEREFYFRILLGD
+369 TERRIYFEILLRG
-382 ENQLGSIGGSDRYA
+382 ESQFESTRNSYRSP
-396 EETSVEAPGNYDR
+396 EEQHTEIYVDTNRNLSGVLAG
-409 SSNILLDA
+409 
-417 GVGTHA
+417 GVGTLTA
-423 AVASLMDNDQD
+423 LASLMDNDQD

-444 DAKDAGANF
+444 DAKDAGSNI

-469 KSKKQDEDII
+469 KGKKQDEDIT
-479 ESPREEPEKTE
+479 ETPTEEPDEVE
-490 EIGIDIYEDN
+490 EINNEPYEES
-500 EDLDEDEGFTM
+500 EDLDEDEGFKLEM
-511 QM
+511 

>member
-1 MMATVNVIPEAKQ
+1 MATVNVIPEAKQ

-61 VYHKES
+61 VYHKET
-67 GVNFYHFSQS
+67 GMNFYHFSQS

-120 FVINSVNFENGS
+120 FVVNSVSFENGS

-144 RDISDEICI
+144 RDISDEICV

-160 PPYEKGGRSIST
+160 PPYQKGGRSIST

-188 MSDIQEGMKYS
+188 MSDIQDAMKCS
-199 GNREQFTKEMA
+199 GNRNQFTKGMA
-210 KRGYQMKWTGE
+210 KRGYQMRWTDE
-221 RKYITFSC
+221 RKYITFTC

-264 FGTRIN
+264 FNGRIN
-270 QQELFKSGE
+270 QEELFQFGK
-279 TFTTDLS
+279 TRATDLS
-286 GRDMFYTKGTE
+286 GRDMFYTEGTE
-297 VNRNTTDEGYGG
+297 VNRDTTDERYGR
-309 ISTEAARIDFGV
+309 ISTEVARTDIRT
-321 GNERYNSR
+321 GNERYDSR
-329 ESSRL
+329 ESSRPD
-334 NESTTTGASQDDKLY
+334 ESTIAEASRYDQLHT
-349 SEQTY
+349 EEAH
-354 GDGEGC
+354 GDSSGC
-360 GECFETGWE
+360 RECLETGWE
-369 DEREFYFRILLGD
+369 TEREFYFRILLGD
-382 ENQLGSIGGSDRYA
+382 ENQLRSIGGSDRYA
-396 EETSVEAPGNYDR
+396 ENTSVEVPGDYDR
-409 SSNILLDA
+409 SSNLILDA
-417 GVGTHA
+417 GVGTLT
-423 AVASLMDNDQD
+423 AVASLMDNDND

-444 DAKDAGANF
+444 DAKDAGSNF
-453 GFALGGAIGL
+453 GFALGGALGL
-463 AAALIA
+463 AAALLA
-469 KSKKQDEDII
+469 KSKQQDNDINQPP
-479 ESPREEPEKTE
+479 SEEPDEAE
-490 EIGIDIYEDN
+490 EINIDTYEES
-500 EDLDEDEGFTM
+500 EDLDEDEGVQLEM
-511 QM
+511 